1 VVPVLA
7 FVIPPDGFDEERF
20 STEVR
25 LESYANKGALDDSC
39 RGTYSLLIG
48 ALPTWGYSGSWGY
61 GPGGIVGLL
70 LIVVIVLA
78 LTGRI

>member
-1 VVPVLA
+1 MVPVLA

-39 RGTYSLLIG
+39 RGTYSPIDWRPSDL
-48 ALPTWGYSGSWGY
+48 
-61 GPGGIVGLL
+61 GL
-70 LIVVIVLA
+70 
-78 LTGRI
+78 